1 MAEVQAVTDDNFK
14 SEVLESSTPVL
25 VDFWAT
31 WCAPCREMG
40 EILSGLVGDYKDK
53 VKIVKLNVDENN
65 NTAAQYGVTA
75 IPTLVIF
82 KDGSEAE
89 RMVGVVT
96 KDKLVDKLVAAV

>member
-14 SEVLESSTPVL
+14 SEVLENSTPVL

-31 WCAPCREMG
+31 WCAPCREMS
-40 EILSGLVGDYKDK
+40 EILSGLVGDYEGK

-75 IPTLVIF
+75 IPTLVLF
-82 KDGSEAE
+82 KDGNEAE

-96 KDKLVDKLVAAV
+96 KDKLVDKLMAAV

>member
-1 MAEVQAVTDDNFK
+1 MSEVQAVTDDNFK

-65 NTAAQYGVTA
+65 NTATQYGVTA
-75 IPTLVIF
+75 IPTLVLF
-82 KDGSEAE
+82 KDGNEAE

-96 KDKLVDKLVAAV
+96 RDKLVDKLVAAV

>member
-75 IPTLVIF
+75 IPTLVLF
-82 KDGSEAE
+82 KDGNEAE

-96 KDKLVDKLVAAV
+96 RDKLVDKLVAAV